1 MYLKYFQLIST
12 WKQLYCIIAEKM
24 APWLTT
30 LGIFGKDPS
39 SVASPHVGGG
49 GGTHNLETKIFEK
62 REVSESFSSLL

>member
-1 MYLKYFQLIST
+1 
-12 WKQLYCIIAEKM
+12 M

-49 GGTHNLETKIFEK
+49 GGLTTCKQKSLKKGKYPNHFLAFFE
-62 REVSESFSSLL
+62 EANFMSLLTYHMQ

>member
-49 GGTHNLETKIFEK
+49 GGDSQLANKNL
-62 REVSESFSSLL
+62 